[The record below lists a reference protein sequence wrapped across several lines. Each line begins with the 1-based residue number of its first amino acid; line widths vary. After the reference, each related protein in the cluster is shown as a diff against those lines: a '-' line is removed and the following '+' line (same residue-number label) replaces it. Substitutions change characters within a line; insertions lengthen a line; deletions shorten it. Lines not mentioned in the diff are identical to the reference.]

1 VKTSRPPR
9 DHEWAVA
16 GLTGYAALGWLF
28 RDRPGPVEASVFAAA
43 NHHGRNH
50 PALRAPQ
57 QLGTPWVLPAL
68 ALGAAALRRPH
79 LALAAGLALPLETA
93 LEVGLKKVV
102 DRERPAQADLD
113 AVLHDD
119 APEDGPSYP
128 SGHAAIASTA
138 VFLVSPNLRRPA
150 VGLLVGAAAAAS
162 AVRVSQGAHF
172 PADAVGGVLLGL
184 SVASVATAVVGR
196 PETPR

>member
-1 VKTSRPPR
+1 MKTSRLPR
-9 DHEWAVA
+9 DGRWAVA
-16 GLTGYAALGWLF
+16 GLTGYTALGWLF
-28 RDRPGPVEASVFAAA
+28 RDRPGPVEAAVFATA

-57 QLGTPWVLPAL
+57 QLGTPWVLRAL
-68 ALGAAALRRPH
+68 AGAAALRRPH
-79 LALAAGLALPLETA
+79 LALAAGLALPLEKA

-102 DRERPAQADLD
+102 DRERPAQADPD

-128 SGHAAIASTA
+128 SGHAAIAFTV
-138 VFLVSPNLRRPA
+138 VFLVSPYLPRPA